1 MSLLSSD
8 TPSGAV
14 VKSSSVRFIF
24 MDNLLLS
31 SGNREGIRVCVSNFD
46 LVAACYFYF
55 LPGQYVLFT
64 EEIKQ
69 IEQKMVDTA
78 F

>member
-24 MDNLLLS
+24 MDNLFLS
-31 SGNREGIRVCVSNFD
+31 SGNREGIRVCVGNFD
-46 LVAACYFYF
+46 LVAACYLYF
-55 LPGQYVLFT
+55 LPGQYVFSS
-64 EEIKQ
+64 
-69 IEQKMVDTA
+69 QKR
-78 F
+78 